1 MGSREREEFT
11 NQYKRKV
18 VPIEEGRRKL
28 NEKKGIKQERYTA
41 PKGTMNKAKARRKR
55 RVVRTRIASLI
66 LASAIGVG
74 GLTAVGHHLLIENKD
89 QQIQL
94 TEMSSRNLHLNEE
107 TMNQLEKYAEYFENY
122 DKNDP
127 LSDEDI
133 LKMVQDIENL
143 NFDVIKEKMGNLLNE
158 DKSNIKLYYKFEK
171 ADGKTYAA
179 VTINDDDCI
188 NRQVFSNDRKLIF
201 PNKNTIPREI
211 ENGIIQI
218 EEYENIRN
226 DLANDRISKVNSVK
240 QLKKLYKNIE
250 NIASGELIKDEKGNI
265 TLVEYDKTKE
275 NGKQQ
280 GEER

>member
-1 MGSREREEFT
+1 MENKEREEFI
-11 NQYKRKV
+11 NQYRRKV
-18 VPIEEGRRKL
+18 VPIEEGRRRL
-28 NEKKGIKQERYTA
+28 NEKKGINQERYTA

-74 GLTAVGHHLLIENKD
+74 GLTAVGHHLAENKD
-89 QQIQL
+89 KSIQS
-94 TEMSSRNLHLNEE
+94 TEMSSRELNLSEE
-107 TMNQLEKYAEYFENY
+107 TMNQLKKYAEYFENY

-143 NFDVIKEKMGNLLNE
+143 NFDVIKEKMGNLLNK

-179 VTINDDDCI
+179 VTVNEDDCI

-218 EEYENIRN
+218 EEYSNIRN
-226 DLANDRISKVNSVK
+226 DLANDRISKSNSVK

-265 TLVEYDKTKE
+265 ALIEYDKTKE
-275 NGKQQ
+275 NEKQQ